1 LRLTRKLLLL
11 KVQVIPGNRFA
22 ALVSVYRVV
31 NAFQGAGNMASK
43 SPEGRI
49 FLSYRREDTSGYAGR
64 LFDHLKRHFGK
75 DRVFMDIS
83 NIEPGVDFV
92 ESIEK
97 ALDSCDAFLVLIGK
111 NWLDCRNAS
120 GERRLDDPDDFIRI
134 ETSTALKRNVR
145 VFPVLVK
152 GAEMPSSKD
161 LPEDMTALAR
171 RNALELSDQRWDF
184 DCNQL
189 LKVLETIIGPPQAT
203 SAPPADGRG
212 VPSTPPTPQRKRHMG
227 LIGGLVVAGL
237 VGAILLVSMFDEAP
251 DEGAYPNP
259 QSGSYQRS
267 PEVHTALA
275 EPRVEEPVAAAPAE
289 TTQPPPVAA
298 AQRPAYTEPETVL
311 TEPEITPASI
321 NGSWQG
327 SDGMIYMFEQ
337 DGDYV
342 EVYGLNNFGVVVM
355 TGDGEFT
362 TSRAVDI
369 DYDLMDGTYGEAS
382 FELAPNGRLMSGT
395 FTNLGTGLFGRISLS
410 RLD

>member
-1 LRLTRKLLLL
+1 MT
-11 KVQVIPGNRFA
+11 
-22 ALVSVYRVV
+22 
-31 NAFQGAGNMASK
+31 SK
-43 SPEGRI
+43 SPDGRI

-97 ALDSCDAFLVLIGK
+97 ALGSCDAFLVLIGK
-111 NWLDCRNAS
+111 NWLECRNAS

-134 ETSTALKRNVR
+134 ETGTALKRNVR

-161 LPEDMTALAR
+161 LPEDMASLAR
-171 RNALELSDQRWDF
+171 RNALEISDQRWDF

-189 LKVLETIIGPPQAT
+189 LKVLETIVGPPQT
-203 SAPPADGRG
+203 TPAPPAAEQV
-212 VPSTPPTPQRKRHMG
+212 VPSTPPPGKNRG
-227 LIGGLVVAGL
+227 LIGGLAVAAI
-237 VGAILLVSMFDEAP
+237 VGAVLLASMFSDVQDDGP
-251 DEGAYPNP
+251 HPVR
-259 QSGSYQRS
+259 QSGPYQGE
-267 PEVHTALA
+267 PEVRTALV
-275 EPRVEEPVAAAPAE
+275 EPRVDEAVSAAPTE
-289 TTQPPPVAA
+289 LTRPPPVAA
-298 AQRPAYTEPETVL
+298 AQQPAYS
-311 TEPEITPASI
+311 EPEIVPVNI

-342 EVYGLNNFGVVVM
+342 EVYGLNNFGVVMM

-362 TSRAVDI
+362 TARALDF

-382 FELAPNGRLMSGT
+382 LELAPNGQLMDGT
-395 FTNLGTGLFGRISLS
+395 FTNLGTGLFGRISMN